1 MSVYVIIC
9 GVRKKE
15 LYLVG
20 RTLATL
26 VSSASVFLPLLA
38 YDGAPGAQ
46 NSLALGYVV
55 LSLSTVVAVVVHEL
69 GHLIACRALGAE
81 VKAFRLGGKRAVR
94 FRAGTVEV
102 SLGLPYSGRVE
113 YAGALSVGRRA
124 LILLAGPLADLALAG
139 LVLGGWAAT
148 ASGPGIP
155 TLVVIS
161 VGGLIVVGL
170 INLMPFRARS
180 GRLTDGARL
189 FELRSDF
196 DSARLAVA
204 GQTAVRLRKAG
215 RARELLEL
223 HAGLSVPG
231 GRLSPAHAVSLALVE
246 LEVIILPE
254 RLPDDATQLADR
266 RLSAL
271 TRQQDLGPAAPVAY
285 LALALLRL
293 RQGETQGIAEA
304 ERLCERALAW
314 EGLDDRIR
322 PLVFAAVV
330 MSRQARGLPYED
342 VREKAAA
349 TLKPRKHSPEAMAAV
364 LRTALDPEAALRA
377 FRDGDPH
384 ARLGAGELARL
395 MFHQGRTGELLEL
408 HAGFAKT
415 PAGPDALDQA
425 RALQEVEYHVLLAP
439 DLPLN
444 VLDEAACRVQWA
456 AAKHLLKEMKDPVD
470 RAGLK
475 HSVAV
480 ARLRQ
485 GRFAEV
491 ERLCAPTLAVD
502 VGPDNRAT
510 VLATIV
516 LARRALGQP
525 HGDLLAEAVA
535 LSPDA
540 DLVTEARWSQSRRES
555 QPEPFGM
562 N

>member
-9 GVRKKE
+9 GVRKKG

-20 RTLATL
+20 RTLAAL
-26 VSSASVFLPLLA
+26 IIFVRFCLPLLA
-38 YDGAPGAQ
+38 YDGVPGAQ
-46 NSLALGYVV
+46 NGWVSLGYVV
-55 LSLSTVVAVVVHEL
+55 LALATVVAVVVHEL
-69 GHLIACRALGAE
+69 GHLLACLALGAE
-81 VKAFRLGGKRAVR
+81 VRAFRIGDKRALIR

-102 SLGLPYSGRVE
+102 SLGWPYQGRVE
-113 YAGALSVGRRA
+113 YTGTLSVWRRA
-124 LILLAGPLADLALAG
+124 VITLAGSLTDLALGG
-139 LVLGGWAAT
+139 LVLGGWAAA
-148 ASGPGIP
+148 ASGPGTP
-155 TLVVIS
+155 PLVAPLVVFAA
-161 VGGLIVVGL
+161 GGLAATGL

-189 FELRSDF
+189 FELRSDIE
-196 DSARLAVA
+196 SARLLATQ
-204 GQTAVRLRKAG
+204 QTAVRLRKAG

-231 GRLSPAHAVSLALVE
+231 GRLSPAQATSLAVVE
-246 LEVIILPE
+246 LEVIILPQ
-254 RLPDDATQLADR
+254 RLPDDAVQLADR

-271 TRQQDLGPAAPVAY
+271 TQQEDLGPAAPTAY

-304 ERLCERALAW
+304 ERLCERTLAW

-330 MSRQARGLPYED
+330 MSRQARGLPYAD

-349 TLKPRKHSPEAMAAV
+349 TLKPGNQSPEAMAAV

-377 FRDGDPH
+377 FRDGDPE

-395 MFHQGRTGELLEL
+395 MLLQGRTDELLEL

-425 RALQEVEYHVLLAP
+425 RALQGVEYHVLLAP
-439 DLPLN
+439 ELPLN
-444 VLDEAACRVQWA
+444 VLDEAARRVQWA
-456 AAKHLLKEMKDPVD
+456 AAKYLLKDLKDPVD
-470 RAGLK
+470 RAALK
-475 HSVAV
+475 HSVAL

-485 GRFAEV
+485 GKFAEV
-491 ERLCAPTLAVD
+491 ERWCAPALAED

-525 HGDLLAEAVA
+525 HDDLLAEAVA
-535 LSPDA
+535 LAPDA
-540 DLVTEARWSQSRRES
+540 DLVAEARRES
-555 QPEPFGM
+555 VAAQV
-562 N
+562 